1 MPDPGFPKPHAPP
14 SFPIAGTVASPASIE
29 NTGTSPRT
37 EIAVVG
43 VGAVG
48 GCIAAHLSAAGKAVL
63 LCVRHSI
70 DALVVDTPSGVLRE
84 NPPSATDPREV
95 QPMPWVLLATK
106 AHQTPDAA
114 AWLRALAGGESTIA
128 VLQNGVE
135 HEARVAPYAG
145 RAVVLPVVVECPS
158 TRTAPGRVT
167 QNGPARLKVPAGERG
182 EAFARLFAG
191 SDVEVEVVERF
202 EDARWRKLCQN
213 VAGGAVS
220 ALTGRT
226 LGVTREPG
234 VAWLARE
241 LVLECV
247 RVARA
252 EGVPLDDGIAD
263 EIVTSLQEGDP
274 GAGTSMLSD
283 RLAGASLEVDARN
296 GAVVRLGMR
305 HDIPTPLNRAV
316 TAVLLAVNGDR

>member
-1 MPDPGFPKPHAPP
+1 M
-14 SFPIAGTVASPASIE
+14 
-29 NTGTSPRT
+29 
-37 EIAVVG
+37 
-43 VGAVG
+43 GAVG

-63 LCVRHSI
+63 LCVRHPVGRL
-70 DALVVDTPSGVLRE
+70 AVDTPAGTLRV

-95 QPMPWVLLATK
+95 NPVPWVLLATK
-106 AHQTPDAA
+106 AHQTADAA
-114 AWLRALAGGESTIA
+114 EWLRALAGGESTTA

-135 HEARVAPYAG
+135 HESRVAPFAG
-145 RAVVLPVVVECPS
+145 PAAVLPVVVDCPA
-158 TRTAPGRVT
+158 TRDAPGRVT
-167 QNGPARLKVPAGERG
+167 QNGPARLTVPAGERG
-182 EAFARLFAG
+182 EAFARLFTG
-191 SDVEVEVVERF
+191 SGVEVDVVERF

-213 VAGGAVS
+213 VASGAIS

-226 LGVTREPG
+226 LGVSREPE

-263 EIVTSLQEGDP
+263 EIVTSLREGDP

-283 RLAGASLEVDARN
+283 RLAGVPLEVDARN
-296 GAVVRLGMR
+296 GAVVRIGLR
-305 HDIPTPLNRAV
+305 HGIPTPLNRAV
-316 TAVLLAVNGDR
+316 TAVLSAVNVDG